1 MSMSGGEIMTLGE
14 FVKNKRMSLGMSR
27 NLLAN
32 KTGISHTEVQRIETN
47 ERKLPSLKVL
57 CALADALNVP
67 QEEIIKVAG
76 YASAGDLSA
85 TQKAFPGLKSKKQ
98 QETVEKIADGL
109 SRNADLRDEDLDD
122 LYKQVEMFI
131 EYAKRE
137 KNSR

>member
-1 MSMSGGEIMTLGE
+1 MTLGE
-14 FVKNKRMSLGMSR
+14 FIKNKRTELGMSR
-27 NLLAN
+27 NLLAT

-67 QEEIIKVAG
+67 QEDLLKVAG
-76 YASAGDLSA
+76 YAPGDDVSA
-85 TQKAFPGLKSKKQ
+85 TQRAFPGLKTKKQ

-109 SRNADLRDEDLDD
+109 SRNADLNDENLDE
-122 LYKQVEMFI
+122 LYKLVGMFI

-137 KNSR
+137 KNT